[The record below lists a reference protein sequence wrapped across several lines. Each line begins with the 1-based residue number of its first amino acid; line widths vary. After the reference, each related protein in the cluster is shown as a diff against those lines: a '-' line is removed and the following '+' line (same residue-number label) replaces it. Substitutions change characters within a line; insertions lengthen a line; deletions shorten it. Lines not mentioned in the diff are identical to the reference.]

1 MKIMTKQPGM
11 NFVSEETDFDLTY
24 GHRYPVTTAY
34 LTLFF

>member
-11 NFVSEETDFDLTY
+11 NFKPEETDLDLTY

-34 LTLFF
+34 LTLLF